1 MRKSFMVVIF
11 LGFWLFSLS
20 GNSVTDENTVSAAT
34 TGDNGT
40 LSQKLDKVISTQGE
54 ILKQLDE
61 IKSELQVV
69 KVRASQG

>member
-20 GNSVTDENTVSAAT
+20 GNSVADENTVSAAT